1 MSELQNSA
9 GEEDDYDDEFAV
21 DPTLAASLGFSS
33 FGTQPSAKKRKYGH
47 NDNAFVD
54 PSSLSSQ
61 NKPKAAQQD
70 AGKGANALPLGRRK
84 DTANAA
90 NAIVEPLKAVDP
102 SPVIV
107 EATGV
112 ATSSVT
118 QGALG
123 LPSREVGI
131 EAYRHGVKQSNGDM
145 AYFLPSF
152 LEDPW
157 ARLDQGMESA

>member
-9 GEEDDYDDEFAV
+9 DDDYDDEFAV

-54 PSSLSSQ
+54 PSSSSSQ
-61 NKPKAAQQD
+61 NKPKAAQKD

-84 DTANAA
+84 DTAIAA
-90 NAIVEPLKAVDP
+90 SAMIEPLKAVIS

-107 EATGV
+107 EATSIT
-112 ATSSVT
+112 TSSVN
-118 QGALG
+118 QGAPSLT
-123 LPSREVGI
+123 SREVGI

-157 ARLDQGMESA
+157 ARLNQGKDSA